1 MKKILSILLL
11 AFFLSGNT
19 YAKYIEIVCTPYD
32 EYGEDGKTKKI
43 WFTSFKP
50 KYVFHFDEENLK
62 ITKIGIT
69 KDIKDL
75 NSMDISV
82 EKQIKEVSQNLYPL
96 YGFHTSA
103 NLSGYED
110 VVNVF
115 EMIDYSGQG
124 SYMRFG
130 LFVSQYR
137 LNPEQTKLIAKEM
150 RNLSLSEFNRA
161 REKVGSETMS
171 MGMIKR
177 FGGVNASC
185 DNSEIRN

>member
-11 AFFLSGNT
+11 AFFLSGNA

-75 NSMDISV
+75 NSMDISLSFASG
-82 EKQIKEVSQNLYPL
+82 KNKWPHFFSKMQRSMFFKTGS
-96 YGFHTSA
+96 G
-103 NLSGYED
+103 NLS
-110 VVNVF
+110 
-115 EMIDYSGQG
+115 
-124 SYMRFG
+124 
-130 LFVSQYR
+130 
-137 LNPEQTKLIAKEM
+137 IA
-150 RNLSLSEFNRA
+150 A
-161 REKVGSETMS
+161 
-171 MGMIKR
+171 
-177 FGGVNASC
+177 
-185 DNSEIRN
+185 